1 MRRADLSAVRE
12 GSRSERT
19 PLPEAPV
26 KSSDILRDFVGC
38 KCSVCGAWKG
48 KNNGFC
54 VRCYRSLPKAMQDA
68 LWRRFGAG
76 YEEAFIA
83 AQKWLKDRNPQ
94 GRLPL

>member
-1 MRRADLSAVRE
+1 
-12 GSRSERT
+12 
-19 PLPEAPV
+19 
-26 KSSDILRDFVGC
+26 
-38 KCSVCGAWKG
+38 
-48 KNNGFC
+48 